1 MILLQQLLT
10 LDQDLHG
17 QVRGQ
22 RFNHVLQ
29 LAATADLLRP
39 QDGALA
45 QGTQGLG
52 LGLAP
57 GQQAGTAQQV
67 ATGQHLGA
75 GEGLMAHRA
84 VQLTHLI
91 CCYSCCGCGCGCG
104 HVCPCHMVPGEQ
116 GPFVLL
122 KRTISYDKSIA
133 LLNSNTWNYYYCKQ
147 IFAILTCT
155 NTTRKQMLKLSM
167 FSILTSLLYSLF
179 PRIIKPP

>member
-1 MILLQQLLT
+1 MILQHSHPCVPCSAVRAVEVPTGETHGGGVLRHAGLAGMILLQQLLT

-22 RFNHVLQ
+22 RPKHVLQ
-29 LAATADLLRP
+29 LAATADLLWP

-84 VQLTHLI
+84 VQLTHLL
-91 CCYSCCGCGCGCG
+91 CCYSCCSCGCGCGCG
-104 HVCPCHMVPGEQ
+104 HVCPCHIVPGEQ
-116 GPFVLL
+116 GPLVCYL
-122 KRTISYDKSIA
+122 K
-133 LLNSNTWNYYYCKQ
+133 
-147 IFAILTCT
+147 
-155 NTTRKQMLKLSM
+155 
-167 FSILTSLLYSLF
+167 
-179 PRIIKPP
+179 